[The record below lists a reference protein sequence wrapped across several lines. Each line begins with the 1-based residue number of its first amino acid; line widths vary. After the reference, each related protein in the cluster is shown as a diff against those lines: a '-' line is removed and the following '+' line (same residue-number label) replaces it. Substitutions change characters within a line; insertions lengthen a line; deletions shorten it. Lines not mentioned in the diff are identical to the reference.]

1 MNLHQLS
8 VTYVDE
14 QDRLLVRFNTTEG
27 DELRLWLTR
36 RMVSRVLEPLQDAA
50 GQLEARKIALPQDS
64 PQARRVLAEL
74 KRAEVVQGS
83 DFSTPYRSTPDD
95 KLPLGSLPLLVTQ
108 LRMTVTKA
116 AQLHVG
122 FEEKL
127 ADPSQP
133 RGFQVAMEA
142 PMVHGLIHL
151 LEQAVAKSQ
160 WDIGGAT
167 TFAVSSA
174 DDTGEGVRPKYL
186 Q

>member
-8 VTYVDE
+8 VIYVDE

-36 RMVSRVLEPLQDAA
+36 RMVLRVLEPLQDAVA
-50 GQLEARKIALPQDS
+50 RLEARKVPLHEDS
-64 PQARRVLAEL
+64 PEARRTLAQL
-74 KRAEVVQGS
+74 KRAEAVQQS
-83 DFSTPYRSTPDD
+83 DFSTPYRASDE

-108 LRMTVTKA
+108 LRMTVSQDT
-116 AQLHVG
+116 QLHVG

-127 ADPSQP
+127 ADQP
-133 RGFQVAMEA
+133 QGRGFQVAMET

-151 LEQAVAKSQ
+151 LEQAIAKAQ
-160 WDIGGAT
+160 WDLGGASY
-167 TFAVSSA
+167 AVSST
-174 DDTGEGVRPKYL
+174 DESREEPRPKYL